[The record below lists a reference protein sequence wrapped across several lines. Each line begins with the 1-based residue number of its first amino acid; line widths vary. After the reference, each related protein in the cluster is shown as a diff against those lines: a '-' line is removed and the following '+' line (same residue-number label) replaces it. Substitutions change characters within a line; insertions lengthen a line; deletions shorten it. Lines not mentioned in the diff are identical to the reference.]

1 MRSVLPQLRLE
12 NRGFLSTNVVR
23 GAHPHSSGLKIAT
36 FQYKNSTQST
46 FPQHRQHLRRA
57 TCAES
62 LAQSNMRRA
71 TCTEQLH
78 KALAQS
84 NLHRPTCTE
93 HVRKALARSNWRRAL
108 AQRNLLRALAQSNL
122 HRAHA
127 QSACT
132 EQLAQSN
139 LHRPTCT
146 EHMRKALARS
156 NWRRALAQSNL
167 LRALARATCTEHL
180 RAESNLRAAAW
191 NNAAC
196 ADHFREKSRGAVREE
211 SRMMRWSSHETI
223 HTEHRR
229 AQTRSP
235 QRCKKVS
242 PRLDEHLWKNAF
254 GPIVL

>member
-1 MRSVLPQLRLE
+1 M
-12 NRGFLSTNVVR
+12 
-23 GAHPHSSGLKIAT
+23 
-36 FQYKNSTQST
+36 QST
-46 FPQHRQHLRRA
+46 FPQLRQHLRRA

-62 LAQSNMRRA
+62 LAQTNLHRSHA
-71 TCTEQLH
+71 QSACTEQL
-78 KALAQS
+78 AQS
-84 NLHRPTCTE
+84 
-93 HVRKALARSNWRRAL
+93 
-108 AQRNLLRALAQSNL
+108 NLLRALAQSNL

-146 EHMRKALARS
+146 EHMCKALARS

-167 LRALARATCTEHL
+167 LRALAQSNLHRALACSSVQQL
-180 RAESNLRAAAW
+180 AESNLRAAAW

-211 SRMMRWSSHETI
+211 SRMMRWSSHVTI

-229 AQTRSP
+229 AQTR
-235 QRCKKVS
+235 
-242 PRLDEHLWKNAF
+242 AAAM
-254 GPIVL
+254 

>member
-12 NRGFLSTNVVR
+12 KSQLLSTNVVR
-23 GAHPHSSGLKIAT
+23 GAHPRSSGWKIAT
-36 FQYKNSTQST
+36 FKYKNSTRST
-46 FPQHRQHLRRA
+46 FPQLRQHLRRA

-62 LAQSNMRRA
+62 LAQSNLRRA

-93 HVRKALARSNWRRAL
+93 HM
-108 AQRNLLRALAQSNL
+108 
-122 HRAHA
+122 
-127 QSACT
+127 C
-132 EQLAQSN
+132 
-139 LHRPTCT
+139 
-146 EHMRKALARS
+146 KALARS

-167 LRALARATCTEHL
+167 LRALAQSNLHRAVACSSVQQL
-180 RAESNLRAAAW
+180 AESNLRAAAW

-211 SRMMRWSSHETI
+211 SRMMRWSSHVTI

-242 PRLDEHLWKNAF
+242 PRLDERLWKNAF

>member
-1 MRSVLPQLRLE
+1 MCGACSRATFKYKRSTRSTPAAPAGKSQL
-12 NRGFLSTNVVR
+12 LSTKIVR
-23 GAHPHSSGLKIAT
+23 EVHSHSSG
-36 FQYKNSTQST
+36 STCAEQLAQS
-46 FPQHRQHLRRA
+46 HLRRA
-57 TCAES
+57 TCAEQ
-62 LAQSNMRRA
+62 LAQSNCTKHLRRA
-71 TCTEQLH
+71 TCTDQ
-78 KALAQS
+78 LAQS
-84 NLHRPTCTE
+84 TCAKRLHAATGAE
-93 HVRKALARSNWRRAL
+93 H
-108 AQRNLLRALAQSNL
+108 LLRALAQSNL

-146 EHMRKALARS
+146 EHMRKALAQS

-167 LRALARATCTEHL
+167 LRALAQSNLHRALACSSVQQL
-180 RAESNLRAAAW
+180 AESNLRAAAW

-211 SRMMRWSSHETI
+211 SRMMRWSSHVTI

-242 PRLDEHLWKNAF
+242 PRLDERLWKNAF